1 MNLDSYLNKEVITDR
16 VLNRAETRNP
26 DGIAIPLQLL
36 LKSDVWT
43 VCVQSAWLTIFHP
56 VNSVN

>member
-16 VLNRAETRNP
+16 VLNWEEIRNP
-26 DGIAIPLQLL
+26 DGIAIPLQLF

-43 VCVQSAWLTIFHP
+43 VYVKAARLTIFHP
-56 VNSVN
+56 R